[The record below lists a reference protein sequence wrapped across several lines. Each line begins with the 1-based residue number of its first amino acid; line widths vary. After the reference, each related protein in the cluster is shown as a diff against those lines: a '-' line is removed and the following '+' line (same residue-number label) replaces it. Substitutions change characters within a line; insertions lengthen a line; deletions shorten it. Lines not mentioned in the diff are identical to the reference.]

1 MDESILRTIPLFESL
16 PEDELAGV
24 LALAHTHSYE
34 PGELIFVEG
43 DPSDCFVIVLEG
55 QIDVVK
61 ALGTEDE
68 HLLAVI
74 SEGEYVGE
82 IGLFM
87 NNQVRSASVRCR
99 VAAQVMEIPRLA
111 FQELLEQR
119 PALGFHIMQEISQRL
134 RNADDATIR
143 DLRIKNK
150 QLQQAYEE
158 LKAAQAQ
165 LLAKERMQTELAT
178 ARKIQEGLL
187 PRQMPQ
193 IAGWELAALWQPA
206 REVSGD
212 FYDFMSFPDGRLLI
226 IIGDVTGKGVPAAL
240 VMATTRSVLRA
251 AAQSAQQTG
260 RLSPGSLLTQVNELL
275 IPDMPPMMFVTCLV
289 ALLDPVS
296 GKLAFANAG
305 HCLPFQC
312 NRRST
317 VELLATGMPL
327 GLMPG
332 MLYDE
337 QSSVIEP
344 GDRLFMFSDGL
355 VEAHNPKGEMFGK
368 DRILQKLNSSASD
381 KNGKGEML
389 IASLQDALKQFS
401 GAEWEQEDDVT
412 FVVLTR
418 A

>member
-1 MDESILRTIPLFESL
+1 
-16 PEDELAGV
+16 
-24 LALAHTHSYE
+24 
-34 PGELIFVEG
+34 
-43 DPSDCFVIVLEG
+43 
-55 QIDVVK
+55 
-61 ALGTEDE
+61 
-68 HLLAVI
+68 
-74 SEGEYVGE
+74 
-82 IGLFM
+82 
-87 NNQVRSASVRCR
+87 
-99 VAAQVMEIPRLA
+99 
-111 FQELLEQR
+111 
-119 PALGFHIMQEISQRL
+119 
-134 RNADDATIR
+134 
-143 DLRIKNK
+143 LRIKNK

-260 RLSPGSLLTQVNELL
+260 RLSPGSLLTHVNELL

-337 QSSVIEP
+337 QGSVIEP